1 MKQVQ
6 ADVAEMNAGLT
17 SRRKLVAA
25 RGWAVEDLD
34 AEIAADTFKPKGGS
48 NAA

>member
-1 MKQVQ
+1 MCSNKRV
-6 ADVAEMNAGLT
+6 EFT
-17 SRRKLVAA
+17 RKLVAA